1 MRAVLID
8 DPERLRDERASWAAL
23 VARSDESE
31 LGVHPDWVLPW
42 WETFGSTGARSL
54 RVLALFE
61 GPEMVGLAPLVA
73 RPHRYRPGIPFRRL
87 EALASGE
94 DEADEICTDYLGV
107 VASTGR
113 EAEVARAVTEALGSG
128 GLGAWDELVLPALRG
143 DRPLPDLLRRAAEE
157 RGLLAT
163 LAPQGAAP
171 FISLPATWEAYLA
184 QLKPQ
189 KRSQLK
195 KALKKLE
202 SWGGE
207 VALHRV
213 KTHAE
218 LAEGKRVLESLHRQR
233 WGGEG
238 VYRSARYR
246 AFHDRVMPAL
256 LDRGALELGW
266 LCARGEPVAAFYNI
280 AWNGRVLHYQSGRR
294 TDVPDDVRVGV
305 TMHALLVQD
314 AIARGMREYDFLAGV
329 SQYKTA
335 LSHETRPLVTL
346 RLARPSAVEAARRAT
361 VFAKASAETLRAKLL
376 ARANPEEGEVATMAR
391 SSEESRGAKGR
402 VLGEDVRACVFGPEA
417 RALFGV
423 YHPPARGASSRA
435 AIVLCAPL
443 GYEAICAYPA
453 LRVFAEQLAAAG
465 HPVLRFDYDG
475 CGDSA
480 GTDRDPGRIPA
491 WIASVGHAIDE
502 VRALGGVSVV
512 RVVGVRMG
520 ATLAAAAAMGRTDVD
535 AVALWNPCVS
545 GRHYARE
552 MKMFRQFAEQSGEL
566 RARPKAEGDASEESG
581 GFLLTAETLEGL
593 KKLDVAKLSERVAP
607 RILVLGRDDVP
618 DDDKLARAL
627 GDKGAAVAYER
638 LPGYAAMM
646 VAPHKS
652 AVPGE
657 VFARIAS
664 FLALPASEVLAS
676 PARATVRES
685 GTVAF
690 GVRETPR
697 RFGAGGRLVG
707 VLTEPVSTAIG
718 GERPL
723 VVFTN
728 TAGNHRIG
736 PNRMWAEIARKL
748 GAIGFS
754 SVRFDVSGVG
764 DSVVWDAEAE
774 NHPYSGR
781 LARDV
786 RDVVDALANEGRAK
800 RFGVAG
806 LCSGAF
812 VGWHAAASD
821 PRIESLV
828 LVNLQ
833 IFAWEEGMSLDV
845 NPLETKNA
853 SEYYKKR
860 LFAKEAWM
868 KLLRGGVNPRH
879 ALAAVRGRAADL
891 SRSAIARAKAR
902 LPASLAP
909 ASDVA
914 RVAEAMCARGADIF
928 FVFSSEDP
936 GIQNLDENLGP
947 RRKLVERAGRFTTV
961 TINGPDHSF
970 TPLWAQEELEKAI
983 VGHLTTRFG
992 ARESSALGG

>member
-8 DPERLRDERASWAAL
+8 DPGRLRDERSAWAAL
-23 VARSDESE
+23 VARSETNE

-42 WETFGSTGARSL
+42 WEVFGPEGGRSV
-54 RVLALFE
+54 RVLALRE
-61 GPEMVGLAPLVA
+61 GEDLVGLVPLLA

-94 DEADEICTDYLGV
+94 DEDDEICTDYLGA
-107 VASTGR
+107 VALAGR
-113 EAEVARAVTEALGSG
+113 EAEVAEAVAEALAG
-128 GLGAWDELVLPALRG
+128 GAIGAWDELVLPAMNGRG
-143 DRPLPDLLRRAAEE
+143 PLPDLLRRAAEA
-157 RGLLAT
+157 RGLPAT
-163 LAPQGAAP
+163 LVSRDEAP
-171 FISLPATWEAYLA
+171 FITLPTSWEAYLA

-202 SWGGE
+202 GWGGE
-207 VALHRV
+207 VTLERV
-213 KTHAE
+213 RTHAE
-218 LAEGKRVLESLHRQR
+218 LAEGKRVLEALHRQR

-246 AFHDRVMPAL
+246 AFHDRVMPEL
-256 LDRGALELGW
+256 LDRGVLELGW
-266 LCARGEPVAAFYNI
+266 LRARGEPVAAFYNL

-294 TDVPDDVRVGV
+294 TDVPEDVRVGV
-305 TMHALLVQD
+305 TMHALLVRD
-314 AIARGMREYDFLAGV
+314 AIARGMKEYDFLAGV
-329 SQYKTA
+329 SQYKMA
-335 LSHETRPLVTL
+335 LAQETRPLVTL
-346 RLARPSAVEAARRAT
+346 RVARPSVVETARRAT
-361 VFAKASAETLRAKLL
+361 VRAKASAEALRARVKA
-376 ARANPEEGEVATMAR
+376 ARAPTAEENDVVAT
-391 SSEESRGAKGR
+391 EEKPAKGR
-402 VLGEDVRACVFGPEA
+402 ALAGDVRAFVFGPEA

-423 YHPPARGASSRA
+423 YHPPSGGGAQQA
-435 AIVLCAPL
+435 AIVLCPPL

-453 LRVFAEQLAAAG
+453 LRVFAERLAAAG

-480 GTDRDPGRIPA
+480 GTDADPGRVAA
-491 WIASVGHAIDE
+491 WTASVAHAIDE
-502 VRALGGVSVV
+502 VRALSGASSV
-512 RVVGVRMG
+512 RLVGVRMG
-520 ATLAAAAAMGRTDVD
+520 AALAAAAAAGRSDVD
-535 AVALWNPCVS
+535 AVVLWNPCAS
-545 GRHYARE
+545 GRLYARE

-581 GFLLTAETLEGL
+581 GFLFTAETLEGL
-593 KKLDVAKLSERVAP
+593 KKLELAKLAAKVAP
-607 RILVLGRDDVP
+607 RVLVIGRDDVP

-627 GDKGAAVAYER
+627 GDKGAEVSYEK

-652 AVPGE
+652 VFPEE
-657 VFARIAS
+657 VFARIAA
-664 FLALPASEVLAS
+664 FVAAPASACDE
-676 PARATVRES
+676 ARAAPSARTT
-685 GTVAF
+685 GNVAE
-690 GVRETPR
+690 GVRETPK

-707 VLTEPVSTAIG
+707 VVTEPASGAG
-718 GERPL
+718 DRPL

-736 PNRMWAEIARKL
+736 PNRMWVEIGRKL
-748 GAIGFS
+748 AALGFP

-764 DSVVWDAEAE
+764 DSVVWDEEAE
-774 NHPYSGR
+774 NHPYADR

-786 RDVVDALANEGRAK
+786 RDVVDALAKEGRAT

-812 VGWHAAASD
+812 VGWHAAAAD
-821 PRIESLV
+821 PRITSLV

-833 IFAWEEGMSLDV
+833 IFAWEDGMSLDV

-853 SEYYKKR
+853 TEYYKKR
-860 LFAKEAWM
+860 LFAKDAWM

-879 ALAAVRGRAADL
+879 ALSAVRGRAADL
-891 SRSAIARAKAR
+891 SRTVIARAKSR
-902 LPASLAP
+902 LPANLAP
-909 ASDVA
+909 ASPVA
-914 RVAEAMCARGADIF
+914 RAAEAMCARGADVF

-936 GIQNLDENLGP
+936 GIPNLEENLGP
-947 RRKLVERAGRFTTV
+947 RRKLVEATGRFATV
-961 TINGPDHSF
+961 TIEGPDHSF

-983 VGHLTTRFG
+983 VSHLTKRFG
-992 ARESSALGG
+992 EQGSSARGA